1 VSLRRNPILIDTDAG
16 VDDALAIIYAMRS
29 PEIRVR
35 AITTVAGNVEVD
47 KCTRNVRLLLEYFSD
62 AEKPE
67 VVQGARKPMKADL
80 VTAPE
85 VHGVDGLGNT
95 QPRQRHAQRSGGDRG
110 AECIRDFCEAYSGQL
125 IVVALGPLT
134 NIARALKK
142 YPKSLSKVKRIVTM
156 GGAFRVPGNTGPVAE
171 FNYFV
176 DPHAAHTVMNSGLPI
191 TVVPLDLT
199 QQMVF
204 TRTEA
209 LQATRGSGSRLS
221 AFVLQFTRGYM
232 RYHLKTEGFDGGF
245 LHDPMAVAI
254 AADSSLAR
262 VLSMHV
268 DVEQSSRLTRGM
280 SVADFRR
287 KPDATAP
294 LVEIAL
300 AVDKKRF
307 RKHFFQRVFQF

>member
-1 VSLRRNPILIDTDAG
+1 MPRKRRPILIDTDAG

-29 PEIRVR
+29 PEINVK

-47 KCTRNVRLLLEYFSD
+47 KCTRNVRHLLEYFTD
-62 AEKPE
+62 AEKPG
-67 VVQGARKPMKADL
+67 VVQGARKPMKVDL

-85 VHGVDGLGNT
+85 VHGADGLGNT
-95 QPRQRHAQRSGGDRG
+95 QSRQRHGQHSGGNRA
-110 AECIRDFCEAYSGQL
+110 AECIRDFCEAYGGQL

-176 DPHAAHTVMNSGLPI
+176 DPHAAHMVLNSGLPI

-204 TRTEA
+204 TRAEA
-209 LQATRGSGSRLS
+209 VQATKRSGSRLT
-221 AFVLQFTRGYM
+221 AFVLQFTRDYM
-232 RYHLKTEGFDGGF
+232 HYHLKTEGFEGGF

-262 VLSMHV
+262 VLSAHV

-287 KPDATAP
+287 KPDVSAP

-307 RKHFFQRVFQF
+307 QKQFFQRVFQF